1 MSLFT
6 EQQIQQIADAVETV
20 ETKTDAELVTVLA
33 AQSDDYRYIPTLWA
47 AIIAM
52 LIPSLVLFSQYWLEA
67 QDILII
73 QIVTF
78 ISLALVFRWPPL
90 MLKLIPKKVRFWRAA
105 NLARRQFLEQNLHHT
120 KGETGILLFV
130 SEAEHYVEI
139 IADRGISQHI
149 ADQEWQNIIDAFI
162 VQVKNKKTADGFI
175 DAINSCGELLAT
187 AVPATHTKNEL
198 GNHLILI

>member
-6 EQQIQQIADAVETV
+6 EQQMQHIADAVEAV
-20 ETKTDAELVTVLA
+20 EKKTDAELVTVLA

-52 LIPSLVLFSQYWLEA
+52 LVPSLALLSHFWLES

-73 QIVTF
+73 QVLVF
-78 ISLALVFRWPPL
+78 ISLALLFRWPPI

-149 ADQEWQNIIDAFI
+149 DDKEWQQIIDNFI
-162 VQVKNKKTADGFI
+162 AHVKNKNTFEGFI
-175 DAINSCGELLAT
+175 EAINCCGDLLAV
-187 AVPATHTKNEL
+187 AVPATDTHNQL
-198 GNHLILI
+198 SNHLVLI